1 MFHRFRYEAEFYP
14 SLSRVPLYVRMKLDL
29 TGIRISLKDWLA
41 FDFAERAALCH
52 LPCRLSD
59 ERQAFVGYLDFLSR
73 KYCGTPAVVTNAL
86 DSALWDKTR
95 LPEPV
100 RKKDADSLKRITS
113 EEWSNWQFHERYAL
127 YKTAISQSQPDA
139 FAQVL
144 EQLRDP
150 SAASES
156 EL

>member
-14 SLSRVPLYVRMKLDL
+14 SLSRIPLHVRMKLDL
-29 TGIRISLKDWLA
+29 TGIKISLKDWLA
-41 FDFAERAALCH
+41 FDFAERAALCQ
-52 LPCRLSD
+52 LPCRLPD

-73 KYCGTPAVVTNAL
+73 KYCGTPVVVTDGL
-86 DSALWDKTR
+86 DSALWDKAR

-100 RKKDADSLKRITS
+100 RNKSADSLKRITS
-113 EEWSNWQFHERYAL
+113 EEWSNWQFHQRYAL
-127 YKTAISQSQPDA
+127 YKAALSQSQPDA
-139 FAQVL
+139 FAQLL

-150 SAASES
+150 GAAVET

>member
-14 SLSRVPLYVRMKLDL
+14 SLSRIPLHVRMKLDL

-52 LPCRLSD
+52 LPCRRLD
-59 ERQAFVGYLDFLSR
+59 ERQAFVEYLDFLSR
-73 KYCGTPAVVTNAL
+73 KYCGTPVVVTNAL
-86 DSALWDKTR
+86 DSTLLDKSR

-100 RKKDADSLKRITS
+100 RKKSADSLKRITS

-127 YKTAISQSQPDA
+127 YKTAISQSQPEA
-139 FAQVL
+139 FAHVL

-150 SAASES
+150 SAAMETK
-156 EL
+156 L